1 MPAVATKSSRKG
13 SSRFQSYED
22 LIPHTEKPLAKRR
35 ELAIGRGGAHVVPRK
50 FHLTAEEI
58 DGLKAEYAEVKPKRI
73 PNPHN
78 KGMYWAIWEALILLG
93 RDQEH
98 PYSRVMK
105 KVETLLSDE
114 DTKDDD
120 GQTAW
125 DRFANKDPRNNDTG
139 KDADARFYQNVIVQQ
154 RLTGR
159 TPYGYKMRQVC
170 QEVCGFDGGVLD
182 VLKHDTGTLYLKLN
196 TRSVTP
202 VNENK
207 VRGMGSPA
215 DVAAR
220 KAEARAAKAKSNKRK
235 AKKSAPAK
243 EAQKSDDTA
252 PAASSDN
259 GTADSAATATA

>member
-50 FHLTAEEI
+50 FHLNAEEI
-58 DGLKAEYAEVKPKRI
+58 EGLKAEYAEVKPKRI

-78 KGMYWAIWEALILLG
+78 KGNYWAIWEALILLG

-98 PYSRVMK
+98 PLSRVMK

-114 DTKDDD
+114 STKDDE
-120 GQTAW
+120 GNTAW
-125 DRFANKDPRNNDTG
+125 DRFVNKDPRNAETG
-139 KDADARFYQNVIVQQ
+139 KDAEARFYQNVIVQQ

-182 VLKHDTGTLYLKLN
+182 VLKHDTGTLYLRLN
-196 TRSVTP
+196 TRSDTP
-202 VNENK
+202 INQNK

-243 EAQKSDDTA
+243 DGADTA
-252 PAASSDN
+252 PAAKSDN
-259 GTADSAATATA
+259 GSDAATADATSATA